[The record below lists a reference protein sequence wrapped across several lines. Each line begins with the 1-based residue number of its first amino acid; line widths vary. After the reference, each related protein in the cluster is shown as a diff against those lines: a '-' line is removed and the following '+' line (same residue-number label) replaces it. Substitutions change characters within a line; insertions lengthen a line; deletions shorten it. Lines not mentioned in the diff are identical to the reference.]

1 MTMPPSFDHSEID
14 RTETLAQAA
23 ELYYLQNLNQNQIA
37 RKLGV
42 DRSTVSRMLAEAR
55 RLKIVE
61 VRIHHPLV
69 QVSELETALTHSY
82 RLIEAIV
89 VKDLSDDPGM
99 LLPRLGSAAAGY
111 IQSVLSPNSIFGL
124 SWGTAISA
132 VVDAIEAKPDLP
144 IKVVQLVGALGA
156 QNSVYDG
163 HGLVQRLA
171 AKFNSKAYYLNAPF
185 LVNDQAVAQALEDT
199 PSIRSVIELG
209 EACDLALLGIG
220 SLKAA
225 NSSFLQAGYVSL
237 EDFEKLKEHRMVGD
251 ICGRHFTITGEIL
264 DIEFHHR
271 IIAITPQ
278 ALKNI
283 PLRIAVAGGPHKAI
297 PILGAL
303 RSGLLNV
310 LVTNESTAQQI
321 VNYS

>member
-1 MTMPPSFDHSEID
+1 MSPSINHSEPE
-14 RTETLAQAA
+14 RAETLARAA
-23 ELYYLQNLNQNQIA
+23 DLYYLQHLNQNQIA

-61 VRIHHPLV
+61 VHINHPFSE
-69 QVSELETALTHSY
+69 VSELEAELTQKFG
-82 RLIEAIV
+82 LMKAIV
-89 VKDLSDDPGM
+89 VSEPTDEPGM
-99 LLPRLGSAAAGY
+99 LLPRLGSAAASY
-111 IQSVLSPNSIFGL
+111 IKSILSPNSVFGI

-132 VVDAIEAKPDLP
+132 VVDAIEPEPDLP

-171 AKFNSKAYYLNAPF
+171 AKYNSDAFYLNAPF
-185 LVNDQAVAQALEDT
+185 LVNDQTVAQALEDT

-209 EACDLALLGIG
+209 ESCDLALLGIG
-220 SLKAA
+220 SLEAA
-225 NSSFLQAGYVSL
+225 NSSFLQAEYVSL
-237 EDFEKLKEHRMVGD
+237 EDFEKLRELQMVGD
-251 ICGRHFTITGEIL
+251 ICGRHFTIAGEIL

-283 PLRIAVAGGPHKAI
+283 SLRIAVAGGPHKVI

-303 RSGLLNV
+303 RSGLPNL
-310 LVTNESTAQQI
+310 LVTNESTARQI
-321 VNYS
+321 VNYF